1 MMDKEVKKKEK
12 DIIID
17 TIIDIIFVL
26 IATSTGEELSQ
37 RLFHSDNILLAILVS
52 VVIYSALCAARRFI
66 TTVYYSHKKHG
77 S

>member
-1 MMDKEVKKKEK
+1 MY
-12 DIIID
+12 
-17 TIIDIIFVL
+17 
-26 IATSTGEELSQ
+26 TGEELSQ
-37 RLFHSDNILLAILVS
+37 RLFHSDNILLAILVA

>member
-1 MMDKEVKKKEK
+1 MMDKEVKDK
-12 DIIID
+12 IID
-17 TIIDIIFVL
+17 TIIDFIFYG
-26 IATSTGEELSQ
+26 IAMFPAEELSQ
-37 RLFHSDNILLAILVS
+37 RLFHSDNILLAILVA